1 MLTLIAH
8 LSRLRYT
15 DVPHRQQRQMP
26 PPAALHTY
34 RRRYGHPFYLRPL
47 PLPPAAAAPPLPDE
61 NRGFDVLG
69 RAGVDLEASD
79 DDDDA
84 ADDDDA
90 LAAAPERGATAAG
103 ALASAREC
111 SVDMSSRMRR
121 ESS

>member
-1 MLTLIAH
+1 M
-8 LSRLRYT
+8 
-15 DVPHRQQRQMP
+15 
-26 PPAALHTY
+26 
-34 RRRYGHPFYLRPL
+34 
-47 PLPPAAAAPPLPDE
+47 
-61 NRGFDVLG
+61 LG

-90 LAAAPERGATAAG
+90 LAAAPEGGATAAG

-111 SVDMSSRMRR
+111 SVDMRSRMRR

>member
-1 MLTLIAH
+1 
-8 LSRLRYT
+8 
-15 DVPHRQQRQMP
+15 MP
-26 PPAALHTY
+26 PLVTLHIPASKA
-34 RRRYGHPFYLRPL
+34 RSRYGHPFYLRPL

-69 RAGVDLEASD
+69 RTGVDLEASD
-79 DDDDA
+79 DDDA
-84 ADDDDA
+84 AADDDA
-90 LAAAPERGATAAG
+90 LAAAPEEGATAAG

>member
-1 MLTLIAH
+1 
-8 LSRLRYT
+8 
-15 DVPHRQQRQMP
+15 MP
-26 PPAALHTY
+26 PPAALHIPPPL
-34 RRRYGHPFYLRPL
+34 GHRFYLRPL

-84 ADDDDA
+84 AADDDA
-90 LAAAPERGATAAG
+90 LAAAPEGGATAAG